1 MRVLGVLSAFWCL
14 RVMNVPT
21 LQCIVPNRPWARRST
36 RDPPCQGH
44 GTVAWQSGFCIS
56 HSLRETT
63 PTENKSTAFDGLAL
77 LQHCL
82 LGFVLMSLAIEAIE
96 TLIL

>member
-1 MRVLGVLSAFWCL
+1 MRVLGVLGAFWCL

-63 PTENKSTAFDGLAL
+63 PTENKSTAGRSGAPPAL
-77 LQHCL
+77 LAGICL
-82 LGFVLMSLAIEAIE
+82 NAIEAIE

>member
-36 RDPPCQGH
+36 RDPSCQGH

-63 PTENKSTAFDGLAL
+63 STENKSTAGRSGAPPAL
-77 LQHCL
+77 LAGICL
-82 LGFVLMSLAIEAIE
+82 NEPSY
-96 TLIL
+96 